1 MGVDP
6 SQVRSSINNIIVYL
20 QRHAKSFNG
29 MKKRL
34 QNTKERLQKTE
45 TDIAMSKMLVMASDV
60 ADLYIRYCAL
70 RVLRSRGIT
79 ASNAMKH
86 FFVFVAGFQLLPL
99 QYRVHFLVPKV
110 PLPFRL

>member
-79 ASNAMKH
+79 AWAQFTNELRVSS
-86 FFVFVAGFQLLPL
+86 PL
-99 QYRVHFLVPKV
+99 FGHSVEML
-110 PLPFRL
+110 